1 MKQSY
6 IKYISSLLL
15 FGSNGIV
22 ASFIPMSSYEIVL
35 LRTMIGSLLLIA
47 IFFLSKSKFTFYQ
60 HKKQFAFLFASG
72 IAMGA
77 SWMFQYEG
85 YQQVGISI
93 TSLCY
98 YCGPV
103 IIMVLSP
110 IIFKEKITWVKM
122 VGLLSIIF
130 GIFLVNGQELESSGN
145 LWGIFCGVMTA
156 VMYDFMIILNKQAK
170 NITGLEN
177 AMFQLFVS
185 FLTTAVFVGMKQG
198 YAMHIE
204 KASIVPIFI
213 LGLIN
218 TGVGCYLY
226 FSSIGNLPAQTVA
239 ICDYLEPLSA
249 IVCSIII
256 LKEVMVSIQVVGAVF
271 IISGAIF
278 GECFKKLSTKTI
290 SVKKHKNKVC

>member
-1 MKQSY
+1 
-6 IKYISSLLL
+6 
-15 FGSNGIV
+15 
-22 ASFIPMSSYEIVL
+22 
-35 LRTMIGSLLLIA
+35 
-47 IFFLSKSKFTFYQ
+47 
-60 HKKQFAFLFASG
+60 
-72 IAMGA
+72 
-77 SWMFQYEG
+77 
-85 YQQVGISI
+85 
-93 TSLCY
+93 
-98 YCGPV
+98 
-103 IIMVLSP
+103 
-110 IIFKEKITWVKM
+110 
-122 VGLLSIIF
+122 
-130 GIFLVNGQELESSGN
+130 
-145 LWGIFCGVMTA
+145 MTA
-156 VMYDFMIILNKQAK
+156 VMYAFMIILNKQAK

-218 TGVGCYLY
+218 TGIGCYLY